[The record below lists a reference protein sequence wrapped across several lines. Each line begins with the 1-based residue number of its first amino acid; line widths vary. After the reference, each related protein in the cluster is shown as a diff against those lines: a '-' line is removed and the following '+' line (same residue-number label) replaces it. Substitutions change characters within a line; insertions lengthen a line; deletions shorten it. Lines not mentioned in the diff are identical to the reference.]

1 MNIVEL
7 KEMKKKQKLKRVN
20 TLENELTALYREIN
34 DVNKANSYLV
44 LKLKDKDEEIER
56 LKTKIKELKKKD

>member
-7 KEMKKKQKLKRVN
+7 KEMKKKQKLKRIN

-56 LKTKIKELKKKD
+56 LKAKIKELKKKD

>member
-1 MNIVEL
+1 MNVTEL
-7 KEMKKKQKLKRVN
+7 KEMKKKKKLKRIN
-20 TLENELTALYREIN
+20 TLENELTSLYREIN

-56 LKTKIKELKKKD
+56 LKAKIKEIKKKD